1 VKRRIS
7 PSLVL
12 GVAAVVAFIALLAF
26 GLSANEPDRTIE
38 DALQRGERPAATG
51 FELPRLDGSGEEVSL
66 SDYRGQVVVLN
77 FWASWCDPCRDES
90 PLLDRWHRRIEPRG
104 GTVLGVDVLDVA
116 DDAREFVEEYDLRYP
131 QVRDTEADL
140 LGDYGVTGY
149 PETFVID
156 RQGRIAAAEK
166 GPVDEEFLRLE
177 VLPLL
182 EENA

>member
-1 VKRRIS
+1 VKRPFS

-12 GVAAVVAFIALLAF
+12 GVAGVVAFIALLAF
-26 GLSANEPDRTIE
+26 GLNANEPDRTIE

-51 FELPRLDGSGEEVSL
+51 FELPPLEGGEEVSL

-77 FWASWCDPCRDES
+77 FWASWCDPCREES

-104 GTVLGVDVLDVA
+104 GTVLGIDVLDVA
-116 DDAREFVEEYDLRYP
+116 DDAREFVEEYDLHYP

-156 RQGRIAAAEK
+156 KRGRIAAAEK
-166 GPVDEEFLRLE
+166 GPGDDDFLRRE

-182 EENA
+182 EEEA